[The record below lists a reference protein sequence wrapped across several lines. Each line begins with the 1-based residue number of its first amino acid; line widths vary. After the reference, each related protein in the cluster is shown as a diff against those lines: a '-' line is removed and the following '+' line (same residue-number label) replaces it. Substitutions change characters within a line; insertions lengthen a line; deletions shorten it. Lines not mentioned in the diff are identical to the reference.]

1 MKNPVAYVAVSNSER
16 RARIVD
22 GLQRHGWSVVEYAT
36 GFHVLAAL
44 AEVLDG
50 DTREVPRKI
59 VIDAYARGCTGKSI
73 ASGLAAL
80 GLQIDVE
87 LVDDLHVQR
96 PPAGG
101 LASACTCA

>member
-1 MKNPVAYVAVSNSER
+1 MKNPVAYVAISNPEP

-22 GLQRHGWSVVEYAT
+22 DLQRQGWTVIEHPT

-44 AEVLDG
+44 ADVLDG
-50 DTREVPRKI
+50 DTRELPGKI
-59 VIDAYARGCTGKSI
+59 VIDAHARGCTGKSI

-80 GLQIDVE
+80 GVEIAVE

-96 PPAGG
+96 PPDVRSSASF
-101 LASACTCA
+101 ASA